1 MAKFVNAMFLVVML
15 FVGHSSTTAEG
26 ARKGIN
32 FMHTYIYIHF
42 KFIFHRYFKMLIHCF
57 LWLND
62 DDDFPVLDD
71 IGGKPDFCIA
81 YPCCIKPP
89 LCKPTPHDDAKAIA
103 IDASPAPPTDSHHQ

>member
-26 ARKGIN
+26 ARK
-32 FMHTYIYIHF
+32 
-42 KFIFHRYFKMLIHCF
+42 
-57 LWLND
+57 
-62 DDDFPVLDD
+62 VLDD

-103 IDASPAPPTDSHHQ
+103 IDASPAPPTNSHHQ